1 MRVFFG
7 TSAFDQV
14 ANPVDKDLPPRFI
27 ERSDNAAPVVDGV
40 RSDWQGNTAPGALA
54 GAAVGARALSRMRF
68 R

>member
-14 ANPVDKDLPPRFI
+14 AKPVYKDLLPRFI
-27 ERSDNAAPVVDGV
+27 EGSDNAALVVDGV
-40 RSDWQGNTAPGALA
+40 RCDWQGNTAPGALA
-54 GAAVGARALSRMRF
+54 GAAVGAQALSWMGF

>member
-14 ANPVDKDLPPRFI
+14 ANPVDMDLLPRFI
-27 ERSDNAAPVVDGV
+27 ERSDNAAPVVEGV
-40 RSDWQGNTAPGALA
+40 HSDWQSNMAPGALA
-54 GAAVGARALSRMRF
+54 GAAVGARALIWMRF